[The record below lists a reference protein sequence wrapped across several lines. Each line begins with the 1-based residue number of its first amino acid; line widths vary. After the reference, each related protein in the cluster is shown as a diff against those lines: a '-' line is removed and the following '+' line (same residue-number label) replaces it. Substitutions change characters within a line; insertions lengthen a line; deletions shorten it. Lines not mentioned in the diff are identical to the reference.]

1 MKSKKIFWGILLIA
15 LAGLLLLDAFGVWE
29 PLAEKIG
36 KISIWAMI
44 CGAVLL
50 LYIIRSLMHW
60 KISRIFVPCALLFM
74 LFEEN
79 IAVVCGLSKM
89 NIINNWILLLVAVLL
104 TVGFAMIFPAK
115 KVKKM
120 GCCRSISTETVGN
133 YAENSLGRA
142 AVYID
147 SETFSPSHVENNL
160 GASYVYFKNPE
171 AYTGNGV
178 LYIENNLGSL
188 VLHIPSAWCAKISVE
203 NHFGSLQAPTKENG
217 LLLHIKGENNLGSI
231 RIVYI

>member
-36 KISIWAMI
+36 KISIWALI

-50 LYIIRSLMHW
+50 LYIIRSLIHW
-60 KISRIFVPCALLFM
+60 KISRIFVPFALLFM

-104 TVGFAMIFPAK
+104 TVGFALHAAAAQD
-115 KVKKM
+115 V
-120 GCCRSISTETVGN
+120 TV
-133 YAENSLGRA
+133 EVRL
-142 AVYID
+142 D
-147 SETFSPSHVENNL
+147 
-160 GASYVYFKNPE
+160 
-171 AYTGNGV
+171 GV
-178 LYIENNLGSL
+178 LVHSQPLAQDG
-188 VLHIPSAWCAKISVE
+188 
-203 NHFGSLQAPTKENG
+203 
-217 LLLHIKGENNLGSI
+217 
-231 RIVYI
+231 VYDK